1 MDMAGQNINT
11 FIPTNMQATR
21 FMLSNG
27 LSELN
32 HGVYHDVSPYSCADG
47 SNINNEDEFAMSDEI
62 MLEFSN
68 ASGKKRK
75 KKKKSRT
82 GLAGMRDRRDA
93 RQKSRQDARD
103 RKLKIKEKE
112 AETQNKTAEAL
123 NKVDPAEQ
131 KLMEELATGSKDAKA
146 DDKKGMSKGLKIGL
160 IVGAVV
166 VAGVVTILVIRKIKA
181 KKK

>member
-1 MDMAGQNINT
+1 ME
-11 FIPTNMQATR
+11 ATR

-27 LSELN
+27 MSELN
-32 HGVYHDVSPYSCADG
+32 HGNYRDVSPYSCADG
-47 SNINNEDEFAMSDEI
+47 TNINNEDQFASSDEI

-93 RQKSRQDARD
+93 RQKARQDAKD

-112 AETQNKTAEAL
+112 AETQSKTAEAIT
-123 NKVDPAEQ
+123 KVDPAEQ
-131 KLMEELATGSKDAKA
+131 KLMEELASGDKTAKP
-146 DDKKGMSKGLKIGL
+146 DGKTPMSKGLKIGL
-160 IVGAVV
+160 IIGAVV
-166 VAGVVTILVIRKIKA
+166 IAGVVTILVIRKMKA
-181 KKK
+181 KKGK